1 MTFGKNKIMSI
12 KNTIDSKFV
21 KKLIDENLLF
31 FFIVSQISSDNTL
44 EKSSIENRLNII
56 KSVKYVMT
64 DTFVKD
70 RDMYLDLLSDC
81 EEILLKELKDLSK
94 KKLKIWLFQN
104 NFIYLQCN
112 YLTKID

>member
-12 KNTIDSKFV
+12 KNNIDSKFV

-94 KKLKIWLFQN
+94 KKS
-104 NFIYLQCN
+104 
-112 YLTKID
+112 

>member
-12 KNTIDSKFV
+12 KNNIDSKFV
-21 KKLIDENLLF
+21 KKLIDEDLLF

-94 KKLKIWLFQN
+94 KKAKNLVISK
-104 NFIYLQCN
+104 
-112 YLTKID
+112 

>member
-44 EKSSIENRLNII
+44 EKSNIEDRLRII

-94 KKLKIWLFQN
+94 KKAKNLVISK
-104 NFIYLQCN
+104 
-112 YLTKID
+112 

>member
-81 EEILLKELKDLSK
+81 EKILLKELKDLSK
-94 KKLKIWLFQN
+94 KKS
-104 NFIYLQCN
+104 
-112 YLTKID
+112 

>member
-1 MTFGKNKIMSI
+1 MKIYY
-12 KNTIDSKFV
+12 
-21 KKLIDENLLF
+21 F
-31 FFIVSQISSDNTL
+31 FFSIVSQISSDNTL

-94 KKLKIWLFQN
+94 KK
-104 NFIYLQCN
+104 
-112 YLTKID
+112 TKNLVISK

>member
-31 FFIVSQISSDNTL
+31 FFIVSQISSDNIL

-94 KKLKIWLFQN
+94 KKAKNLVISK
-104 NFIYLQCN
+104 
-112 YLTKID
+112 

>member
-12 KNTIDSKFV
+12 KNNIDSKFV

-31 FFIVSQISSDNTL
+31 FFIASQISSDNTL

-94 KKLKIWLFQN
+94 KKS
-104 NFIYLQCN
+104 
-112 YLTKID
+112 

>member
-1 MTFGKNKIMSI
+1 MSI
-12 KNTIDSKFV
+12 KNNIDSKFV

-94 KKLKIWLFQN
+94 KKAKNLVISK
-104 NFIYLQCN
+104 
-112 YLTKID
+112 

>member
-1 MTFGKNKIMSI
+1 MSI

-94 KKLKIWLFQN
+94 KKAKNLVISK
-104 NFIYLQCN
+104 
-112 YLTKID
+112 

>member
-12 KNTIDSKFV
+12 KNNIDSKFV
-21 KKLIDENLLF
+21 KKLIDENLLFF

-64 DTFVKD
+64 DTFIKD

-94 KKLKIWLFQN
+94 KKAKNLVISK
-104 NFIYLQCN
+104 
-112 YLTKID
+112 

>member
-44 EKSSIENRLNII
+44 EKSSIEKRLNII

-94 KKLKIWLFQN
+94 KKAKNLVISK
-104 NFIYLQCN
+104 
-112 YLTKID
+112 

>member
-1 MTFGKNKIMSI
+1 MSI
-12 KNTIDSKFV
+12 KNNIDSKFV

-81 EEILLKELKDLSK
+81 EEILLKELKEL
-94 KKLKIWLFQN
+94 LMKI
-104 NFIYLQCN
+104 
-112 YLTKID
+112 

>member
-1 MTFGKNKIMSI
+1 MTFGKNKIMGI
-12 KNTIDSKFV
+12 KNNIDSKFV

-81 EEILLKELKDLSK
+81 EEILIKELKDLSK
-94 KKLKIWLFQN
+94 KKS
-104 NFIYLQCN
+104 
-112 YLTKID
+112 

>member
-1 MTFGKNKIMSI
+1 MSI

-31 FFIVSQISSDNTL
+31 FFIVSQISSDNIL

-94 KKLKIWLFQN
+94 KKAKNLVISK
-104 NFIYLQCN
+104 
-112 YLTKID
+112 

>member
-1 MTFGKNKIMSI
+1 MSI
-12 KNTIDSKFV
+12 KNNIDSKFV
-21 KKLIDENLLF
+21 KKLIDENLLFF

-64 DTFVKD
+64 DTFIKD

-94 KKLKIWLFQN
+94 KKAKNLVISK
-104 NFIYLQCN
+104 
-112 YLTKID
+112 

>member
-31 FFIVSQISSDNTL
+31 FFIVSQISSGNTL

-94 KKLKIWLFQN
+94 KKAKNLVISK
-104 NFIYLQCN
+104 
-112 YLTKID
+112 

>member
-12 KNTIDSKFV
+12 KNNIDSKFV

-94 KKLKIWLFQN
+94 KKAKNLVISK
-104 NFIYLQCN
+104 
-112 YLTKID
+112 

>member
-12 KNTIDSKFV
+12 KNNIDSKFV

-44 EKSSIENRLNII
+44 EKSSIEDRLNII

-64 DTFVKD
+64 DTFIKD

-94 KKLKIWLFQN
+94 KKAN
-104 NFIYLQCN
+104 NLVIS
-112 YLTKID
+112 K

>member
-94 KKLKIWLFQN
+94 KKAKNLVISK
-104 NFIYLQCN
+104 
-112 YLTKID
+112 

>member
-1 MTFGKNKIMSI
+1 MTFGKNKFMYI
-12 KNTIDSKFV
+12 KNGIDSEFV

-94 KKLKIWLFQN
+94 KKAKNLVI
-104 NFIYLQCN
+104 
-112 YLTKID
+112 

>member
-1 MTFGKNKIMSI
+1 MNI
-12 KNTIDSKFV
+12 KNNIDSKFV

-64 DTFVKD
+64 DTFVED

-81 EEILLKELKDLSK
+81 EEILLKDLKDLSK
-94 KKLKIWLFQN
+94 KKAKNLVISK
-104 NFIYLQCN
+104 
-112 YLTKID
+112 